1 MGVVDWI
8 ALAIVVGIIKLLHYV
23 WTNRK
28 RPEPRKRVPLE
39 RMERIGKSRAAE
51 REWAQRKDHV

>member
-8 ALAIVVGIIKLLHYV
+8 ALAILVAILKLFHYV

-28 RPEPRKRVPLE
+28 RIKRVPVQ
-39 RMERIGKSRAAE
+39 RKERIGKLRAAE
-51 REWAQRKDHV
+51 REWTQRK

>member
-28 RPEPRKRVPLE
+28 RPEPRKRVSLE

>member
-8 ALAIVVGIIKLLHYV
+8 ALAIAVAIIKLLHYV

-28 RPEPRKRVPLE
+28 RTEPPKRAPLE